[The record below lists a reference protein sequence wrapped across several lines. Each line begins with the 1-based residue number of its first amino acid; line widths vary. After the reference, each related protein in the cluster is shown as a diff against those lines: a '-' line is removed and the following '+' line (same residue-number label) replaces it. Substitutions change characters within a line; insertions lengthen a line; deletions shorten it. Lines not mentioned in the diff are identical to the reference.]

1 MDENVE
7 FIQLSDSE
15 IEELEEQQPQEFEN
29 MLNALG
35 HLNLQEHLISVSNLK
50 ETKPEPKVREEISR
64 TLLSNHNILGHI
76 YDQLGELEYIQNLFL
91 CCKETVS
98 EIPRLTCLGLPEE
111 NSHKLE
117 KLLDHNSGRLKTL
130 IVWIQRP
137 RVRSIQIPKTDLCN
151 LEVLQIRNDYNFA
164 LMSEKF
170 LDLNDVIK
178 KKELCELNLFY
189 LPFLDPCYKVSIK
202 GKKIKMLLIGIDDNF
217 IFVSREIE
225 KKSDVGL
232 SLFCDKDSEVRQIV
246 IEDAHVQI
254 LNDSDKIPVRNMFF
268 RITDHIH
275 TDVINSESQK
285 TGDFSFKVEIMKLVT
300 NNDFLDINSKIC
312 LPRVNENL
320 LFIDEEKLE
329 TIDITAFARFN
340 PEVLDLRRFK
350 NLKNLKVRLIVTKE
364 KQSYIFDK
372 ENIRKLYD
380 DYKGTNKLLHVLLAD
395 GKELTF
401 C

>member
-15 IEELEEQQPQEFEN
+15 IELEEQQAQEFEN

-35 HLNLQEHLISVSNLK
+35 HLNLQEQIGSESDLK

-64 TLLSNHNILGHI
+64 ALLSNHDILGHI
-76 YDQLGELEYIQNLFL
+76 YDQFRELEDIKNLFL

-98 EIPRLTCLGLPEE
+98 EIPRLTYLDLSEE
-111 NSHKLE
+111 NSHKLK
-117 KLLDHNSGRLKTL
+117 KLLEHNSGRLKAL
-130 IVWIQRP
+130 IVWIERLRAQ
-137 RVRSIQIPKTDLCN
+137 SIQIPKTNLCN
-151 LEVLQIRNDYNFA
+151 LEVLEIRNYCNFA

-170 LDLNDVIK
+170 LDLNDVKK
-178 KKELCELNLFY
+178 KKELYELNLY
-189 LPFLDPCYKVSIK
+189 YQSFLDPCYKVNIK
-202 GKKIKMLLIGIDDNF
+202 GKKIKILLIGIDDSF
-217 IFVSREIE
+217 IFVSREIQ

-232 SLFCDKDSEVRQIV
+232 SLFCDKDSEVYEID

-254 LNDSDKIPVRNMFF
+254 LNDSDKIPVKNMFF
-268 RITDHIH
+268 RIRDHIH
-275 TDVINSESQK
+275 TVVILESQK
-285 TGDFSFKVEIMKLVT
+285 TGDFSFKVEIMRLIT
-300 NNDFLDINSKIC
+300 NNNFPDINSKIC
-312 LPRVNENL
+312 LPRVNEIL

-329 TIDITAFARFN
+329 TINITAFARFN

-350 NLKNLKVRLIVTKE
+350 NLKNLNVRLIVTEE
-364 KQSYIFDK
+364 KQDYSFFREEI
-372 ENIRKLYD
+372 EKLYD
-380 DYKGTNKLLHVLLAD
+380 DYKGTNNLLQVLLAD

>member
-35 HLNLQEHLISVSNLK
+35 HLNLQEQLISMSDIK

-64 TLLSNHNILGHI
+64 TLLSNHDILGYI
-76 YDQLGELEYIQNLFL
+76 YDQLGELEDIQNLFL
-91 CCKETVS
+91 CCKETIS
-98 EIPRLTCLGLPEE
+98 EIPRLTYLALTEE
-111 NSHKLE
+111 NSHKLK

-130 IVWIQRP
+130 VVWIERL
-137 RVRSIQIPKTDLCN
+137 RVQSIQIPKTDLCN
-151 LEVLQIRNDYNFA
+151 LEVLEIRNHCNFA

-178 KKELCELNLFY
+178 KKELYELNLFY
-189 LPFLDPCYKVSIK
+189 QPFLDPCYKVNIR
-202 GKKIKMLLIGIDDNF
+202 GKKIKILLIRIDDNF

-232 SLFCDKDSEVRQIV
+232 SLFCDKDSEVYEID

-268 RITDHIH
+268 RITEHIH
-275 TDVINSESQK
+275 TDVILESQK
-285 TGDFSFKVEIMKLVT
+285 TGDFSFKVEIMKLIT
-300 NNDFLDINSKIC
+300 NNNSLDINSKIC
-312 LPRVNENL
+312 LPRVNEIL

-350 NLKNLKVRLIVTKE
+350 NLKNLNVRLIVTKE
-364 KQSYIFDK
+364 KQSYLFDK

-380 DYKGTNKLLHVLLAD
+380 NYKGTNKLLHVLLAD